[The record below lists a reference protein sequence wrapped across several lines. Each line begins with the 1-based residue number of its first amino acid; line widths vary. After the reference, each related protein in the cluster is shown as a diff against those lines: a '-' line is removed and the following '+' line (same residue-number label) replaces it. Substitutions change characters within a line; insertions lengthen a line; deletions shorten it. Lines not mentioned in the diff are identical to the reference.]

1 MEGIEAVVDP
11 VSCLV
16 ETALDAENK
25 LAPGCEVLRP
35 DDHTHVSDD
44 SQTSVIVSFLTK
56 DGAISQEQLE
66 YARRVHAKLTSRR
79 SLLSVIKELNFITTE
94 KLRETL
100 KRNLVS
106 LRIGT
111 LLVELGYLSEEDIKA
126 ALAIQH
132 SAPVKKRLGDVL
144 VEANFISES
153 KLVETLAF
161 QLGFPHIEPNL
172 SEIDRTLLPRGHIR
186 NFKQHNFI
194 PVAREN
200 GHITVVF
207 GDPTDQRD
215 IEAAQQL
222 LGKNIVPAIASRRAI
237 AELLAGYE
245 RSFLEIRGPAPA
257 EDSAVAIVNQILEE
271 AMIENASDIHIEP
284 FRDRQRVRFR
294 RDGVLVHHKYIN
306 PELANSMVSRLK
318 VMAAADISERMRH
331 QDGRFLYEDLKTGR
345 SADVRAS
352 FFITIFGEKVVLR
365 LLTKQQQV
373 LSLKDIGMT
382 SKMLERFTADA
393 LDMPSGVILITG
405 PTGSGKT
412 TTLYSCVAYLNDVNT
427 SIITAEEPVEYVVD
441 GISQCA
447 INPKIGRTF
456 EETLRHMVRQDP
468 DVIILG
474 EIRDKYS
481 ADTAIQAALTGHK
494 ILSTFHTEDSI
505 GGLLRLLNMDIEA
518 FLISS
523 TVVSVLA
530 QRLIRRIC
538 PHCAIDYTPTPGE
551 LRRVGYSPHDI
562 IGATFKIGEG
572 CRSCR
577 YTGYKGRVG
586 AFELLIL
593 NEAVKDAIL
602 SKKTSYEIRRL
613 SVQSSGLVTLL
624 EDGLAKAATGQAL
637 LHDVIRLLPRLM
649 KPRPIQ
655 EIRRLSGE
663 E

>member
-1 MEGIEAVVDP
+1 MIGFEALAKQVDVLTEAGQEQSPGSP
-11 VSCLV
+11 VSN
-16 ETALDAENK
+16 DD
-25 LAPGCEVLRP
+25 RP
-35 DDHTHVSDD
+35 KDTHLHVADD
-44 SQTSVIVSFLTK
+44 SQTSVIVSFLVK
-56 DGAISQEQLE
+56 DGYITDEQFG
-66 YARRVHAKLTSRR
+66 YARRVHGKLNSRR

-94 KLRETL
+94 QLRESL
-100 KRNLVS
+100 RRNLVS

-111 LLVELGYLSEEDIKA
+111 LLVELGYLTEDDIKS
-126 ALAIQH
+126 ALAIQQ

-144 VEANFISES
+144 VEANFISEQ

-161 QLGFPHIEPNL
+161 QLGFPQIEPLL
-172 SEIDRTLLPRGHIR
+172 SEIDRSLLPRALIK
-186 NFKQHNFI
+186 NFKQNNFI
-194 PVAREN
+194 PVSKEN
-200 GHITVVF
+200 GQVTVVF
-207 GDPTDQRD
+207 ADPTDQRD
-215 IEAAQQL
+215 VEAAQQL
-222 LGKNIVPAIASRRAI
+222 FGKNIIQAIASRRAI
-237 AELLAGYE
+237 SELLIGYE
-245 RSFLEIRGPAPA
+245 RSLVEVIGPAPA
-257 EDSAVAIVNQILEE
+257 EDSAVAIVNQILQE
-271 AMIENASDIHIEP
+271 AIIENASDIHIEP

-294 RDGVLVHHKYIN
+294 RDGVLVHHKYISAD
-306 PELANSMVSRLK
+306 LANSMVSRLK
-318 VMAAADISERMRH
+318 VMAEADISERMRH

-345 SADVRAS
+345 SADIRAS
-352 FFITIFGEKVVLR
+352 FFVTIYGEKVVMR
-365 LLTKQQQV
+365 LLSKQQSV
-373 LSLKDIGMT
+373 LSLKDIGMAN
-382 SKMLERFTADA
+382 KMLDRFSADA

-538 PHCAIDYTPTPGE
+538 PHCAVDYTPTPSE
-551 LRRVGYSPHDI
+551 LRRINYAHHDI
-562 IGATFKIGEG
+562 TGATFKVGQG

-577 YTGYKGRVG
+577 FTGYKGRIG

-593 NEAVKDAIL
+593 NEIVKDAIL
-602 SKKTSYEIRRL
+602 AKKTSYEIRRL
-613 SVQSSGLVTLL
+613 SIQSSGLVTLL
-624 EDGLAKAATGQAL
+624 EDGLAKAASGQAL

-655 EIRRLSGE
+655 EIRRLLGDE
-663 E
+663 

>member
-1 MEGIEAVVDP
+1 MIGFEALAEQVDVLTDARPEESPGSP
-11 VSCLV
+11 V
-16 ETALDAENK
+16 DENDR
-25 LAPGCEVLRP
+25 PRDIHLR
-35 DDHTHVSDD
+35 VADD
-44 SQTSVIVSFLTK
+44 SQTSVIVSFLVK
-56 DGAISQEQLE
+56 DGAISEEQFN

-79 SLLSVIKELNFITTE
+79 SLLSVIKELNFITTDQ
-94 KLRETL
+94 LRESL
-100 KRNLVS
+100 RRNLVS
-106 LRIGT
+106 LKIGT
-111 LLVELGYLSEEDIKA
+111 LLVELGYLSEEDIKS
-126 ALAIQH
+126 ALAIQQ

-144 VEANFISES
+144 VEANFISEQ

-161 QLGFPHIEPNL
+161 QLGFPHIEPL
-172 SEIDRTLLPRGHIR
+172 LTEIDRSLLPRAHIKS
-186 NFKQHNFI
+186 FKQHNFI

-200 GHITVVF
+200 GHVTVVF
-207 GDPTDQRD
+207 ADPTDMRD
-215 IEAAQQL
+215 VKAAQQL
-222 LGKNIVPAIASRRAI
+222 LGKNVIPAIASRRAI
-237 AELLAGYE
+237 SELLTGYE
-245 RSFLEIRGPAPA
+245 RSLVEVVGPAPA
-257 EDSAVAIVNQILEE
+257 EDSAVAIVNQILQE
-271 AMIENASDIHIEP
+271 AIIENVSDIHIEP

-294 RDGVLVHHKYIN
+294 RDGVLVHHKYLN
-306 PELANSMVSRLK
+306 SELANSMVSRLK
-318 VMAAADISERMRH
+318 VMAEADISERMRH
-331 QDGRFLYEDLKTGR
+331 QDGRFLFEDLKTGR

-365 LLTKQQQV
+365 LLSKHQSV
-373 LSLKDIGMT
+373 LSLKDIGMA
-382 SKMLERFTADA
+382 SKMLDRFSADA

-538 PHCAIDYTPTPGE
+538 PHCAVDYTPTPGE
-551 LRRVGYSPHDI
+551 LRRIGYTHHDI
-562 IGATFKIGEG
+562 VGATFKVGQG

-577 YTGYKGRVG
+577 FTGYKGRIG

-593 NEAVKDAIL
+593 NEI
-602 SKKTSYEIRRL
+602 
-613 SVQSSGLVTLL
+613 
-624 EDGLAKAATGQAL
+624 
-637 LHDVIRLLPRLM
+637 
-649 KPRPIQ
+649 
-655 EIRRLSGE
+655 
-663 E
+663 